1 MNTVFG
7 CVCFLLPLRR
17 PCTTGFIFGYLYG
30 GKNCTRK
37 IEWWSFMSKRLA
49 GLYPLYLAS
58 IIAGECPQ
66 ATLWRC
72 SFALL
77 TFATFRYPSM
87 QASWCSTR
95 CSRTPWRSS

>member
-1 MNTVFG
+1 MHNHLEPQGACLSMNTISLLSVPGFS
-7 CVCFLLPLRR
+7 LPLRR

-58 IIAGECPQ
+58 IIAGESSSHPPG
-66 ATLWRC
+66 AIL
-72 SFALL
+72 S
-77 TFATFRYPSM
+77 RY
-87 QASWCSTR
+87 
-95 CSRTPWRSS
+95 